1 MKKFLAITALL
12 TLGISQSYAATS
24 GTLILQGVV
33 PNKISILVTPVA
45 VASALNL
52 ETTQTDLKVATVN
65 ERSNSKTGYKV
76 TISSSN
82 LGKLKRT
89 DGPEVVSYTM
99 KYGGSA
105 VGLSTSAGT
114 VFTSTATTSV
124 NVNKDVAISYTG
136 TAAES
141 MIEGTYSDT
150 ITLNIASN

>member
-1 MKKFLAITALL
+1 MKNFL
-12 TLGISQSYAATS
+12 TLSVLVGLLSTQSFAATS
-24 GTLILQGVV
+24 GTLLLQGVV
-33 PNKISILVTPVA
+33 AKKVSIVVTPES

-52 ETTQTDLKVATVN
+52 ETSQTDLKVAAVN

-76 TISSSN
+76 TITSAN

-89 DGPEVVSYTM
+89 DGPEVFNYTM

-105 VGLSTSAGT
+105 VGLSTSAGS
-114 VFTSTATTSV
+114 VFNNASTSVV
-124 NVNKDVAISYTG
+124 NVNKDLAISYTG
-136 TAAES
+136 ALNET